1 MKIPTLHLNGSS
13 KESLREQLMDAYT
26 GVRKAI
32 DAVCAAA
39 PHGRDYYVQGPD
51 AYPQARRDHE
61 SRLARLKSVQDEI
74 LAIWEGI
81 DKS

>member
-1 MKIPTLHLNGSS
+1 MQIPTIHLNGTSRD
-13 KESLREQLMDAYT
+13 SLREGLMTAYT
-26 GVRKAI
+26 AVRTAI
-32 DAVCAAA
+32 DAVCDAA

-51 AYPQARRDHE
+51 AYTKARAEHD

-81 DKS
+81 DK